1 MKSYLKTLGAISF
14 CALTLSPSFA
24 QLGPYQDVFDYPFYH
39 SSVSSKKDGENKMMI
54 LNSGIASLQLRLEMI
69 QRAKKTIELEYFIFQ
84 NDASGKLVVTE
95 LIKKAKEGVKIRL
108 LIDKSIT
115 VIRFDEYFA
124 EALMKHG
131 VVVAYYNRALDPS
144 TAQFRNHRK
153 MISIDGNEAITG
165 GRNIG
170 LDYFDLDPDYNFHDR
185 DVWVEGP
192 IVKAMVDSFDEFWNS
207 SRTKVAKSPN
217 IPEFSRFHRSTD
229 RRNTA
234 KLQVHHRRLKEA
246 EEFVLDNRENQ
257 LLKKKVAEVAK
268 PILAKKEKHI
278 CPETILI
285 SDKPGAT
292 FMRRLNSD
300 YKKEDRVLNQ
310 VLKDMAL
317 NARESFFMESPY
329 FLLNDSFAEMLG
341 EILDKGIEVSA
352 YTNSLNST
360 DAVYVATGFYSNIFP
375 WIKRGLKTYVHSSKW
390 QGQNAQTERVIDEAI
405 KETRYGVH
413 SKTFII
419 DDIDFAIG
427 TYNVDNRSDFYNT
440 EMTLFCKGSPE
451 LVRVLKDDIAWRLE
465 NAYEVKGDKTAVDS
479 AGNPADMYGGAS
491 ESYIRLMNSIKLPVK
506 WFEFLL

>member
-1 MKSYLKTLGAISF
+1 MNRYLKTLSTISF
-14 CALTLSPSFA
+14 CALTLSTSQA
-24 QLGPYQDVFDYPFYH
+24 QLGPYSEVFNYPFYH
-39 SSVSSKKDGENKMMI
+39 KSLSSEKEGENKMMI
-54 LNSGIASLQLRLEMI
+54 LNSGIASLQLRLQMI

-84 NDASGKLVVTE
+84 NDASGKLIVTE
-95 LIKKAKEGVKIRL
+95 LIKKAQEGVKVRL
-108 LIDKSIT
+108 LLDKSIT
-115 VIRFDEYFA
+115 VIRFDEYYA
-124 EALMKHG
+124 EALMKYG
-131 VVVAYYNRALDPS
+131 VEVSYYNRALDPS

-153 MISIDGNEAITG
+153 MISIDGQEAITG

-192 IVKAMVDSFDEFWNS
+192 IVKAMVDSFDAFWNS
-207 SRTKVAKSPN
+207 SRTKMAKSPD
-217 IPEFSRFHRSTD
+217 IGEFSRLHRSTD

-234 KLQVHHRRLKEA
+234 RLQVHHRRLKEA
-246 EEFVLDNRENQ
+246 QEFVLDSRENQ
-257 LLKKKVAEVAK
+257 LLKKKVADVAN
-268 PILAKKEKHI
+268 PILAKKEKHV
-278 CPETILI
+278 CPETVLI

-292 FMRRLNSD
+292 FLRRLSSS
-300 YKKEDRVLNQ
+300 YKKDDRILNQ
-310 VLKDMAL
+310 VLKDKVL

-329 FLLNDSFAEMLG
+329 FLLNDSFGEMLQ
-341 EILDKGIEVSA
+341 EVLDRGLEVTA

-390 QGQNAQTERVIDEAI
+390 QGQNAQTQSVIDESI

-419 DDIDFAIG
+419 DDIDFTIG

-451 LVRVLKDDIAWRLE
+451 LVRILKDDIAWRLE
-465 NAYEVKGDKTAVDS
+465 NAYQLHADKTATDS
-479 AGNPADMYGGAS
+479 EGNPADMYGGAS
-491 ESYIRLMNSIKLPVK
+491 ESYIRLMKSIKLPVS
-506 WFEFLL
+506 WLEFLL